1 MTDDVNA
8 WAGQGAPEPNPAL
21 KGLDVLVGEWD
32 VDMSFPAD
40 PSGTVRGHATFEWLE
55 EGAYL
60 IMRMGDRAGTSP
72 WSLSTIGRDDASGT
86 YTMLYFDWRGVSRIY
101 HMSLEGREWKQWR
114 DAPGFSQRFAGTLS
128 EDGNTITA
136 RWEKSFDGAT
146 WEHDFDLTYTRV
158 E

>member
-8 WAGQGAPEPNPAL
+8 HTRQKAPEPNPAL

-32 VDMSFPAD
+32 VEMSFPAD
-40 PSGTVRGHATFEWLE
+40 PLSTARGHTTFEWLA

-60 IMRMGDRAGTSP
+60 NMRMGDRAGTSP
-72 WSLSTIGRDDASGT
+72 WSLSIIGRDDASET

-101 HMSLEGREWKQWR
+101 QMRLEGREWKQWR

-136 RWEKSFDGAT
+136 RWEKSFDGTT
-146 WEHDFDLTYTRV
+146 WEHDFDLTYTRAK
-158 E
+158 